1 MNRLTNFTF
10 RIDDETERAMR
21 QFPDFNWSKFFRVK
35 GNVKAHE
42 LTRLRERRFPEDF
55 PWRTTKYKGDM
66 ITVNAKPGEYGP
78 TDWSLKIQTSEIGD
92 RAISVKLGGMPELD
106 RIIEGVADYYYH
118 KTLRERGI
126 DLSKTVSKQALAG
139 LWLEIAELAR
149 EYKLE
154 LSARVALLPSQPIR
168 VRGRH
173 GQELFDDE
181 VIPKDWGNVKKE
193 DRQMNVFFS
202 NFWIG
207 SYAETQGTVF
217 RLSSYLKRQYKNV
230 SAKTATRYID
240 FEPDN
245 QLDTE
250 EIRKIIADA
259 KVVYLPDLSIRNVRS
274 LFFETKEG

>member
-21 QFPDFNWSKFFRVK
+21 QFPDFNWSEFFRVE
-35 GNVKAHE
+35 GNAKAHA

-66 ITVNAKPGEYGP
+66 ITVNAKLGEYGP

-92 RAISVKLGGMPELD
+92 RAISVRLGGMPELD
-106 RIIEGVADYYYH
+106 RIIGGVADYYYH

-126 DLSKTVSKQALAG
+126 DLSKTVSKQALAD

-173 GQELFDDE
+173 GHELFDDE